1 MTHLGA
7 RAEISF
13 GEVHHRMQG
22 RAFGSALGPG
32 RNGAIS
38 PASQARMKMDRPSAW
53 ARDEDLEEGRRVHDA
68 KAKAGWAATLSL
80 SYRAI
85 GIIFGDIGTSPLY
98 TFANIFTITPNQEEI
113 LAGMSLI
120 FWTLTLVGLVKYV
133 FIVLR
138 ADDNGEGGTFA
149 LYARLARVARLPT
162 PTATEQEYDTN
173 LARYGTKIEG
183 GVKPSIATH
192 VTRALQKS
200 RTLQRVLLVLVL
212 IATCMLIGDGCLT
225 PSISVVSSIS
235 GLKQISSIGNNAV
248 MGISCAVLVLLYV
261 FQRLGTSKLGVAFA
275 PVILLWFFSNFCVG
289 IYNIVTWYP
298 AIFKALSPHYLILFW
313 RDQDKFS
320 WEVMSGVLLCITG
333 VEAMYADLGHFSR
346 QSVQMSFCCIVYPSV
361 LITYLGQAAFLIRN
375 PESVANT
382 FYDSIPDPVYWPM
395 FVISI
400 LAAIVA
406 SQAIISG
413 TFSIIRQSLMLGCF
427 PRVKIV
433 HTSGIVEGQIYIPEA
448 NWTLMVLTIIVVAGF
463 RDSLAISNAYGVAV
477 TFVMLITTILMTVGI
492 LVIWKHNIFTAL
504 AFFIIFGLIDVS
516 FLSATLNK
524 FLHGGWFPIA
534 LSGIL
539 FTMSVLWYWGTK
551 RKVEALDS
559 MKILLGDLFK
569 LTGLGDEGPRAAEQE
584 GDMRTVTLKDGSK
597 IARVP
602 GVAMVYTNTYTGIP
616 AAFTNLLA
624 NVPALHEVVVFIT
637 IRYVPIPKVSAEERL
652 LFMPLPVPGLYRCVA
667 RYGYTDPVDADGEF
681 TKAVL
686 NRIAKHSKPE
696 LAARLIIPPGTAIEK
711 NMKLVYIMGRTM
723 THPKSSSG
731 ITRTFFLEH
740 TYNFLRRNSRTAS
753 GAFNVPRERLVEVG
767 VVVEI

>member
-1 MTHLGA
+1 
-7 RAEISF
+7 
-13 GEVHHRMQG
+13 
-22 RAFGSALGPG
+22 
-32 RNGAIS
+32 
-38 PASQARMKMDRPSAW
+38 
-53 ARDEDLEEGRRVHDA
+53 
-68 KAKAGWAATLSL
+68 
-80 SYRAI
+80 
-85 GIIFGDIGTSPLY
+85 
-98 TFANIFTITPNQEEI
+98 
-113 LAGMSLI
+113 MSLI
-120 FWTLTLVGLVKYV
+120 FWTLTLVGLIKYV

-138 ADDNGEGGTFA
+138 ADDQGEGGTFA

-173 LARYGTKIEG
+173 LARFGTKIEG

-192 VTRALQKS
+192 
-200 RTLQRVLLVLVL
+200 RVVLVLVL

-248 MGISCAVLVLLYV
+248 IGISCAVLVLLYV
-261 FQRLGTSKLGVAFA
+261 FQRLGTSKLGVVFA
-275 PVILLWFFSNFCVG
+275 PVILLWFFSNFCIG
-289 IYNIVTWYP
+289 IYNIVVWYP
-298 AIFKALSPHYLILFW
+298 GIFKALSPHYMIFYW
-313 RDQDKFS
+313 RDEDKLS
-320 WEVMSGVLLCITG
+320 WEVLSGVLLCITG

-346 QSVQMSFCCIVYPSV
+346 QAVQLSYCCIVYPAV
-361 LITYLGQAAFLIRN
+361 LITYLGQAAFLMNR
-375 PESVANT
+375 PESVADT
-382 FYDSIPDPVYWPM
+382 FYDAIPDPVYWPM

-477 TFVMLITTILMTVGI
+477 TFVMLITTILMTLGL
-492 LVIWKHNIFTAL
+492 LVIWKHNILTAL
-504 AFFIIFGLIDVS
+504 AFFVIFGLIDVS
-516 FLSATLNK
+516 FLSAALNK

-539 FTMSVLWYWGTK
+539 FTVSVLWYWGTK
-551 RKVEALDS
+551 RKVDALDS
-559 MKILLGDLFK
+559 KKGI
-569 LTGLGDEGPRAAEQE
+569 A
-584 GDMRTVTLKDGSK
+584 RTVALKDGGK

-616 AAFTNLLA
+616 AAFTNLLS

-637 IRYVPIPKVSAEERL
+637 VRYVPIPKVSLGERL

-667 RYGYTDPVDADGEF
+667 RYGYTDPIDEDGEF

-686 NRIAKHSKPE
+686 NKIAKHSKPE
-696 LAARLIIPPGTAIEK
+696 LAAKLIVLPGKAIEA
-711 NMKLVYIMGRTM
+711 NMKLVYVMGRTM
-723 THPKSSSG
+723 THPKPG
-731 ITRTFFLEH
+731 TGMIRQFFLEH

-753 GAFNVPRERLVEVG
+753 GAFNVPRDRLVEVG

>member
-1 MTHLGA
+1 
-7 RAEISF
+7 
-13 GEVHHRMQG
+13 
-22 RAFGSALGPG
+22 
-32 RNGAIS
+32 
-38 PASQARMKMDRPSAW
+38 MDRPSAW
-53 ARDEDLEEGRRVHDA
+53 ARDEDLEEGRRRHDA

-98 TFANIFTITPNQEEI
+98 TFANIFQTPPDNDDI
-113 LAGMSLI
+113 LAAMSLI
-120 FWTLTLVGLVKYV
+120 FWTLTLVGLIKYV

-138 ADDNGEGGTFA
+138 ADDQGEGGTFA

-173 LARYGTKIEG
+173 LARYGTKMEG
-183 GVKPSIATH
+183 GVKPSVATH

-200 RTLQRVLLVLVL
+200 KILQRVLLLLVLV
-212 IATCMLIGDGCLT
+212 ATCMLIGDGCLT
-225 PSISVVSSIS
+225 PSISVVASIT

-248 MGISCAVLVLLYV
+248 IGISCAVLVLLYV
-261 FQRLGTSKLGVAFA
+261 FQRLGTSKLGVVFA
-275 PVILLWFFSNFCVG
+275 PVILLWFFSNFCIG
-289 IYNIVTWYP
+289 IYNIVVWYP
-298 AIFKALSPHYLILFW
+298 AIFKALSPHYMILYW
-313 RDQDKFS
+313 RDENRIS

-346 QSVQMSFCCIVYPSV
+346 QAVQLTYCCIVYPSV
-361 LITYLGQAAFLIRN
+361 LITYLGQAAFLMKN
-375 PESVANT
+375 PNSVANT
-382 FYDSIPDPVYWPM
+382 FYDAIPDPVYWPM
-395 FVISI
+395 FVIST

-448 NWTLMVLTIIVVAGF
+448 NWTLMVLTIVVVAGF
-463 RDSLAISNAYGVAV
+463 RDSLSISNAYGVAV
-477 TFVMLITTILMTVGI
+477 TFVMFTTTLLMTVGI
-492 LVIWKHNIFTAL
+492 LVIWKHNVFTAI
-504 AFFIIFGLIDVS
+504 AFFVIFGLIDVS

-534 LSGIL
+534 LSAIL

-559 MKILLGDLFK
+559 RKVLLGDLFK
-569 LTGLGDEGPRAAEQE
+569 LTGLGDDGPRAAEEE
-584 GDMRTVTLKDGSK
+584 GSMRTVVLKDGAK
-597 IARVP
+597 IVRVP

-637 IRYVPIPKVSAEERL
+637 VRYVPIPKVSLDERL

-667 RYGYTDPVDADGEF
+667 RYGYTDTIDEDGEF

-696 LAARLIIPPGTAIEK
+696 LAARLIVPPGTAIEH
-711 NMKLVYIMGRTM
+711 NMKLVYVMGRTM
-723 THPKSSSG
+723 THPKPGSG
-731 ITRTFFLEH
+731 IFRNLMLEH

-753 GAFNVPRERLVEVG
+753 GAFNVPKDRLVEVG